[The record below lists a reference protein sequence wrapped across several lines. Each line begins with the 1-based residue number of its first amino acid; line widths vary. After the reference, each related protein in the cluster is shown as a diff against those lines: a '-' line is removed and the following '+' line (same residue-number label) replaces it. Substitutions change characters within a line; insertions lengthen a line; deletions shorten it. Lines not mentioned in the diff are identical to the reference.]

1 MDMRLKRIYNGIR
14 KICYGLYP
22 DNEEKVL
29 FKYEALE
36 EIKKMA
42 DDNLIQFWLKSF
54 LDFMRD

>member
-1 MDMRLKRIYNGIR
+1 MRLKRIYNGIR

-42 DDNLIQFWLKSF
+42 DDNLTQFWLKSF
-54 LDFMRD
+54 LDFT